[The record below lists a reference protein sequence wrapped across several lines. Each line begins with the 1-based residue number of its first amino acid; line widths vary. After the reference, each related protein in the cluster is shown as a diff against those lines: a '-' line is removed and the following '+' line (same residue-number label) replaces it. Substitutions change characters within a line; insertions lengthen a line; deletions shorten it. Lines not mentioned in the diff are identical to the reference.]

1 MNQQTTEKPIED
13 QASNLA
19 ENQINQLR
27 QQAKLAAAQ
36 GDFNQALASL
46 KQASQIDANN
56 YLIHLDLVQIY
67 LSQGLLEQAKD
78 LLYKLPEE
86 AQTSSEG
93 LRLAG
98 YIKFAEIMQSAD
110 DIQTIQL
117 KLRENP
123 NDSESLY
130 GFASILVVHHE
141 YEKAFQTLLKLFQ
154 IDRGFKDGA
163 AQSSMIL
170 LFEMLKDTQ
179 PDLVK
184 VYRRELQN
192 LLY

>member
-1 MNQQTTEKPIED
+1 MTEPTTNP
-13 QASNLA
+13 
-19 ENQINQLR
+19 ENQTANQVNQLR
-27 QQAKLAAAQ
+27 EQAKIAAVQ
-36 GDFNQALASL
+36 GDFEQALASL

-110 DIQTIQL
+110 DIQTIQQ

-130 GFASILVVHHE
+130 AFASILVVHHE
-141 YEKAFQTLLKLFQ
+141 YEKALQTLLKLFQ

-163 AQSSMIL
+163 AQSSMIV